1 MKQCIIIII
10 ILSLIIIGLIS
21 GIVWYHSYTTK
32 QNEVFTEKLKEAE
45 KQRQDNI
52 ITKTVTITIFKT
64 LPDTS
69 KDQKYADALSIIDS
83 DTSYIQTQNKK
94 IIDLNNQLSKSIKKY
109 NINGFGSIGFN
120 QEFQMRT
127 SIGLT
132 FNRIFLNSFYLGFG
146 GSFDQYYPYNNGFN
160 KTLLGGSILLQIGFS
175 L

>member
-120 QEFQMRT
+120 Q
-127 SIGLT
+127 
-132 FNRIFLNSFYLGFG
+132 
-146 GSFDQYYPYNNGFN
+146 
-160 KTLLGGSILLQIGFS
+160 
-175 L
+175 